1 MATKQRI
8 PISRSK
14 IPGFQSASRLPR
26 TKFSPRS
33 SQEGSP
39 NEPHGGAIRT
49 KYNTFP
55 KTNNTHCG
63 VPDNIA
69 FSAKNFDK
77 NGNKDFDKKISG
89 NTVSAILGSPGD
101 SSVDF
106 EDNCEVVSLCSAE
119 PSPVKQDP
127 SSHSEREE
135 IINGHHSDFCFDRE
149 IENSVQFENLAP
161 DLIAFKR
168 FQEISRSS
176 SPVTSIVSS
185 EGESTARARLP
196 LPSAAAKSRPNTARK
211 PQSRLATRTKSNS
224 PKFGKNNSPKF
235 GSKNSEKKN
244 EKRDKRIA
252 LPTKATAISPS
263 NAMDYVRQLTGNRTT
278 TLEVQ
283 LGRRR
288 GNNPADDAKTSRF
301 NSENKLMRKISAPTK
316 SSRGDGKWSNDLDTA
331 MNLNRRRSQP
341 TIDENEEVVSAMKH
355 RLERKKLYQE
365 SRNRSDNLV
374 KSNDELSE
382 RYRRINRR
390 FSADDFNK
398 HTSAIQRGAKI
409 SSPASTNA
417 NKSPKIARPVIRPPR
432 KRNNHPP
439 GSNSIQFDSED
450 DSEALPDEKSPP
462 EEREDQNDEEE
473 TKTQVGRRGSVP
485 VTTMTAARGR
495 MRRRASSHETGNP
508 HKRAVSGTSIESGY
522 NTMTPCDHEAGD
534 NLGLDIKLR
543 QERIRQS
550 ERYRE
555 ILENPEIITFGQW
568 RVKQEG
574 NYAPEEMYGATER
587 TRIRSSTDSDAR
599 SPTRGTKP
607 LIEENGFG
615 DCDVIN
621 GNVNNNGAVITKSHG
636 VNNQDNSSG
645 SDTDSSHDT
654 YNADEEQS
662 LSVFDDLPS
671 LNSTAMM
678 ADYSVS
684 LCSNASDLPAV
695 DASEHEETPSPI
707 TPTPAPKAP
716 NKTINK
722 LLKGGLNGIVDS
734 PFFSRPY
741 QQSSPL
747 RERVAS
753 DDMSKSSAASG
764 VDLAERME
772 EMLVEHKIVRDALE
786 QLYKSLDKEERQ
798 KEKLETENR
807 KLWQQNVDMTKEVI
821 RLTKLLGLTK
831 SKESQT
837 DPHLMK
843 NTWYK
848 TELRLFNYIHVAHTR
863 SVEGEIKEAA
873 DHLKEVKALK
883 ENFNQKIDAAEQ
895 KLTQLLKKVDS
906 EVKHGNSDPT

>member
-1 MATKQRI
+1 
-8 PISRSK
+8 
-14 IPGFQSASRLPR
+14 
-26 TKFSPRS
+26 
-33 SQEGSP
+33 
-39 NEPHGGAIRT
+39 
-49 KYNTFP
+49 
-55 KTNNTHCG
+55 
-63 VPDNIA
+63 
-69 FSAKNFDK
+69 
-77 NGNKDFDKKISG
+77 
-89 NTVSAILGSPGD
+89 
-101 SSVDF
+101 
-106 EDNCEVVSLCSAE
+106 
-119 PSPVKQDP
+119 
-127 SSHSEREE
+127 
-135 IINGHHSDFCFDRE
+135 
-149 IENSVQFENLAP
+149 
-161 DLIAFKR
+161 
-168 FQEISRSS
+168 
-176 SPVTSIVSS
+176 
-185 EGESTARARLP
+185 
-196 LPSAAAKSRPNTARK
+196 
-211 PQSRLATRTKSNS
+211 
-224 PKFGKNNSPKF
+224 
-235 GSKNSEKKN
+235 
-244 EKRDKRIA
+244 
-252 LPTKATAISPS
+252 
-263 NAMDYVRQLTGNRTT
+263 
-278 TLEVQ
+278 
-283 LGRRR
+283 
-288 GNNPADDAKTSRF
+288 
-301 NSENKLMRKISAPTK
+301 
-316 SSRGDGKWSNDLDTA
+316 
-331 MNLNRRRSQP
+331 
-341 TIDENEEVVSAMKH
+341 
-355 RLERKKLYQE
+355 
-365 SRNRSDNLV
+365 
-374 KSNDELSE
+374 
-382 RYRRINRR
+382 
-390 FSADDFNK
+390 
-398 HTSAIQRGAKI
+398 
-409 SSPASTNA
+409 
-417 NKSPKIARPVIRPPR
+417 
-432 KRNNHPP
+432 
-439 GSNSIQFDSED
+439 
-450 DSEALPDEKSPP
+450 
-462 EEREDQNDEEE
+462 
-473 TKTQVGRRGSVP
+473 
-485 VTTMTAARGR
+485 
-495 MRRRASSHETGNP
+495 
-508 HKRAVSGTSIESGY
+508 
-522 NTMTPCDHEAGD
+522 MTPCDHEAGD

-636 VNNQDNSSG
+636 VNNEDNSSG

-695 DASEHEETPSPI
+695 DTSEHEETPSPI

-837 DPHLMK
+837 DPYLMK

-848 TELRLFNYIHVAHTR
+848 TELR